1 MIFMSPTA
9 LSIRYL
15 DKSQRWLELEA
26 GSRDKALDFIEQGL
40 VYLYDTTQSHDNLKL
55 FDVLADWWVIHMNS
69 IRSHPYIFV

>member
-40 VYLYDTTQSHDNLKL
+40 VYLYAIKE
-55 FDVLADWWVIHMNS
+55 
-69 IRSHPYIFV
+69 IFIFYFFNF

>member
-40 VYLYDTTQSHDNLKL
+40 VYLHAT
-55 FDVLADWWVIHMNS
+55 
-69 IRSHPYIFV
+69 